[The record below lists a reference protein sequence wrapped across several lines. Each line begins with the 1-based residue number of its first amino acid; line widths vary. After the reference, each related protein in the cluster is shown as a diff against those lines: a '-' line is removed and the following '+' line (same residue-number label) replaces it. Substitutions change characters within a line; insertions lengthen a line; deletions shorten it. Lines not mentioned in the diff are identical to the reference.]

1 MGRRLGANLIFPLL
15 LAGHFLRGDMAIDKK
30 VENEYGAEFVYH
42 KLRDIRIVND
52 DKIGIQMTLTV
63 QSWLNKQAR
72 IEGKQ
77 PTVRQCVIMNADFA
91 MQPFYALLKAKFP
104 EFAGGLDDMNND
116 FKKDR
121 AASGDVEYI
130 QQTAQGAL
138 IERHKDIG
146 SQE

>member
-1 MGRRLGANLIFPLL
+1 
-15 LAGHFLRGDMAIDKK
+15 MAIDKK
-30 VENEYGAEFVYH
+30 VENEYGAEFTYH

-116 FKKDR
+116 FKKDSKP
-121 AASGDVEYI
+121 AGDVEYI
-130 QQTAQGAL
+130 QQTAQGQL
-138 IERHKDIG
+138 IERHKDADFVPKEIE
-146 SQE
+146 SKE